1 MSLNTKQK
9 IQAISECPEIMMA
22 VKMLICTME
31 EADIQNFIKFDYEL
45 NNQKYNLMFTKNVSK
60 QLKTNIK

>member
-1 MSLNTKQK
+1 
-9 IQAISECPEIMMA
+9 MA

>member
-1 MSLNTKQK
+1 MDKKEQTHYYL
-9 IQAISECPEIMMA
+9 IGGEIMMA

-60 QLKTNIK
+60 